1 MSAKPEIDFP
11 AVLLAGGF
19 GTRLRGVLP
28 DLPKP
33 LAPVRGRPFLAYL
46 FDQLAE
52 AGWTRA
58 ILCLHYKSEQ
68 IIQALGD
75 HHGSLKLEYSVEP
88 EPLGTGGAARLALAR
103 VNAPRFL
110 LLNADS
116 FCAAP
121 LAEFAAFHRAH
132 GRPASIVS
140 VRVPDSARYGRLE
153 LAHDGLVSAFTEKRA
168 SHGAGSINAGI
179 YMLESALAESIPT
192 GRPVSLESEMFPSW
206 LPQGLMAW
214 ETTATFIDIG
224 TPESYAQVESHLDG
238 GEARA

>member
-1 MSAKPEIDFP
+1 MNSKTEIDFP

-46 FDQLAE
+46 LDQLEA

-58 ILCLHYKSEQ
+58 ILCLHYKAEQ
-68 IIQALGD
+68 IIGALGD
-75 HHGSLKLEYSVEP
+75 HHGALKLEYSVET
-88 EPLGTGGAARLALAR
+88 EPLGTGGAVRLALAK

-110 LLNADS
+110 LQNADS

-132 GRPASIVS
+132 GRPGSILS

-153 LAHDGLVSAFTEKRA
+153 LAPDGRVRLFTEKKD
-168 SHGAGSINAGI
+168 SSVAGPINAGI
-179 YMLESALAESIPT
+179 YILESALAETIPT
-192 GRPVSLESEMFPSW
+192 GRPVSLESEMFPAW

-214 ETTATFIDIG
+214 ETSAPFIDIG
-224 TPESYAQVESHLDG
+224 TPESYSRVESYLDG
-238 GEARA
+238 PE

>member
-1 MSAKPEIDFP
+1 MNTKPDIDFP

-19 GTRLRGVLP
+19 GTRLRGILP

-46 FDQLAE
+46 LDQLAD

-58 ILCLHYKSEQ
+58 ILCLQ
-68 IIQALGD
+68 
-75 HHGSLKLEYSVEP
+75 
-88 EPLGTGGAARLALAR
+88 TGGAVRLALSR

-121 LAEFAAFHRAH
+121 LAEFAAFHRMH

-140 VRVPDSARYGRLE
+140 VRVPDSSRYGRLE
-153 LAHDGLVSAFTEKRA
+153 LAGDGRVRAFTEKNA
-168 SHGAGSINAGI
+168 SSGAGPINAGI
-179 YMLESALAESIPT
+179 YILESGLAESIPS

-214 ETTATFIDIG
+214 ETSAAFIDIG
-224 TPESYAQVESHLDG
+224 TPESYARVESCLD
-238 GEARA
+238 ARS

>member
-1 MSAKPEIDFP
+1 MKAKPEIDFP

-46 FDQLAE
+46 LDQVEA

-68 IIQALGD
+68 IIQAMGD
-75 HHGSLKLEYSVEP
+75 RHGALQIEYSVEP
-88 EPLGTGGAARLALAR
+88 EPLGTGGAVRLALAK

-110 LLNADS
+110 LQNADS

-121 LAEFAAFHRAH
+121 LAEFAAFHLAH
-132 GRPASIVS
+132 GRPASILS
-140 VRVPDSARYGRLE
+140 VRVPNAARYGRLE
-153 LAHDGLVSAFTEKRA
+153 MNPDGRVRAFTEKGA
-168 SHGAGSINAGI
+168 SGGAGSINAGVYI
-179 YMLESALAESIPT
+179 LESELAKTIPV
-192 GRPVSLESEMFPSW
+192 GRPVSLESEMFPAW
-206 LPQGLMAW
+206 LPQGLTAW
-214 ETTATFIDIG
+214 ETSSAFIDIG
-224 TPESYAQVESHLDG
+224 TPESYLQVERYLHG
-238 GEARA
+238 GETPV